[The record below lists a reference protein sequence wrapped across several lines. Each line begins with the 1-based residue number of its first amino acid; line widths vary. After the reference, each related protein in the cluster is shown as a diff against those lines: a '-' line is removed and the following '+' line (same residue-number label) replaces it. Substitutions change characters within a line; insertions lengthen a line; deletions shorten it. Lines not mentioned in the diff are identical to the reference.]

1 VLCPLGYKSFASFKI
16 SYPCGLPVRG
26 KEYGLDLRNVKMKVN
41 AVYNLRSLAIYKVI
55 LNVETTKIVV
65 FPGMLQRPAFDF
77 C

>member
-1 VLCPLGYKSFASFKI
+1 
-16 SYPCGLPVRG
+16 
-26 KEYGLDLRNVKMKVN
+26 VN